1 MHKNKPA
8 KNFGSFDSF
17 KFDGCERKNNAVNHQ
32 KTAYGKG
39 FGVPEVIRTPD
50 LSLRRRSLYPA
61 ELRKR
66 MQQLFNF
73 EPSQDSND
81 LPLRRRVLYPAELLR
96 HLKVLCNFQGSKESN
111 NLPLRRRSLYPAE
124 LRKQM
129 AAEPPVRLLCK
140 FCLALREKTLA
151 VHDKALVRALSDKT
165 GFIRCFNP
173 EGQTATIDF
182 GQRSRTGDVH
192 ADRGR

>member
-1 MHKNKPA
+1 MHRQTHKNKPI
-8 KNFGSFDSF
+8 KKFGSFDSF

-32 KTAYGKG
+32 KTAYGKD

-81 LPLRRRVLYPAELLR
+81 LPLRRRSLYPAELRKRMQQLF
-96 HLKVLCNFQGSKESN
+96 NFEPSQDSN
-111 NLPLRRRSLYPAE
+111 DLPLRRRSLYPAE
-124 LRKQM
+124 LRKHT
-129 AAEPPVRLLCK
+129 AAEPPI
-140 FCLALREKTLA
+140 
-151 VHDKALVRALSDKT
+151 
-165 GFIRCFNP
+165 FIL
-173 EGQTATIDF
+173 
-182 GQRSRTGDVH
+182 
-192 ADRGR
+192 

>member
-1 MHKNKPA
+1 MHLRTHKNKPV

-17 KFDGCERKNNAVNHQ
+17 KFDERERKNNAVNHQ

-66 MQQLFNF
+66 MQQLFSF

-81 LPLRRRVLYPAELLR
+81 
-96 HLKVLCNFQGSKESN
+96 
-111 NLPLRRRSLYPAE
+111 LPLRRRSLYPAE
-124 LRKQM
+124 LRKQTDGITRK
-129 AAEPPVRLLCK
+129 PVRDNG
-140 FCLALREKTLA
+140 ALRQPVA
-151 VHDKALVRALSDKT
+151 PAIGY
-165 GFIRCFNP
+165 GFSGNKYYSIMFRTEFQP
-173 EGQTATIDF
+173 FPAIFRLKFVQT
-182 GQRSRTGDVH
+182 
-192 ADRGR
+192 